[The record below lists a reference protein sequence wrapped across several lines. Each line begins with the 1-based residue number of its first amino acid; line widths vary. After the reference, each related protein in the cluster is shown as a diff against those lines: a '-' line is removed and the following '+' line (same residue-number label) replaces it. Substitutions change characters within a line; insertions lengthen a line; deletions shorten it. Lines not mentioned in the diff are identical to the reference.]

1 MKQLNC
7 FQTCKFRHSNTW
19 SFNIQIFGLSRF
31 QILFL
36 LFPFFL
42 SAQTKQK
49 DLENR
54 KKAIIEQIKQM
65 SELRAQQTK
74 QRKSTILQI
83 EEANEKIQARTRL
96 IQITQQQANLI
107 SKEIDDNEKSL
118 TTLQKELKFH
128 KQEYAKLIK
137 QSYKSKSS
145 QNRLMFLLSS
155 ESFWQVYKRFS
166 YMKQYAEYR
175 KKQVN
180 EIQTKSEKIKQINN
194 ELVVQRNEKNVVLE
208 ENRKE
213 EQTLLQEKKELEVL
227 ATNIRQKERNYEKQI
242 REKQKQADAI
252 DREIQKL
259 IRLAIIEANK
269 REKALNSKGK
279 DKTESQEMSS
289 GEISFVLTPESKKV
303 ANNFE
308 ANKGNLVWPVV
319 KGYKS
324 QGFGTYSDPVYP
336 DVKHYNNGVTIAT
349 EKGAEARSVFEGEV
363 SAIQSIPGSNKVVQ
377 VRHGNYISIYY
388 NLTDVYV
395 KKGDKVK
402 TKEALGKIF
411 TDSNGKTEMKF
422 FLYKNTTRLNPEYWI
437 HRM

>member
-7 FQTCKFRHSNTW
+7 FQTCKFHHSNIW

-194 ELVVQRNEKNVVLE
+194 ELVIQRNEKNVVLE

-269 REKALNSKGK
+269 REKALNSKEK
-279 DKTESQEMSS
+279 DKTESQAMTS

>member
-1 MKQLNC
+1 MIHLDSFHIYSFRLLKMQKWH
-7 FQTCKFRHSNTW
+7 FQVFV
-19 SFNIQIFGLSRF
+19 
-31 QILFL
+31 L
-36 LFPFFL
+36 LFPFL
-42 SAQTKQK
+42 LIAQTKQK
-49 DLENR
+49 DLEER
-54 KKAIIEQIKQM
+54 KKALIEQIKQM
-65 SELRAQQTK
+65 SELRSQQTQ

-83 EEANEKIQARTRL
+83 EEANEKIQMRSRL
-96 IQITQQQANLI
+96 IQITQQQANLL
-107 SKEIDDNEKSL
+107 SKEIDENEKQL
-118 TTLQKELKFH
+118 NTLQKELIFH

-155 ESFWQVYKRFS
+155 ESFWQGYKRLL
-166 YMKQYAEYR
+166 YMKQYVEYR
-175 KKQVN
+175 KKQVS
-180 EIQTKSEKIKQINN
+180 EIQTKTKKIESINN
-194 ELVVQRNEKNVVLE
+194 QLITQHNEKNVVLE

-213 EQTLLQEKKELEVL
+213 QQTLESEKKDLEQMAV
-227 ATNIRQKERNYEKQI
+227 NIRKKERDYEKQI

-269 REKALNSKGK
+269 REKALNKKNVKESP
-279 DKTESQEMSS
+279 ESQSVGSAEVT
-289 GEISFVLTPESKKV
+289 FVLTPESKKV
-303 ANNFE
+303 ADNFE
-308 ANKGNLVWPVV
+308 ANKGNLIWPVL

-324 QGFGTYSDPVYP
+324 QGFGVYNDPVYP
-336 DVKHYNNGVTIAT
+336 DLKHYNNGVTITT
-349 EKGAEARSVFEGEV
+349 ERGAEARSVFQGEV

-388 NLTDVYV
+388 NLIDVYV
-395 KKGDKVK
+395 KKGDKVS

-437 HRM
+437 HKM

>member
-1 MKQLNC
+1 M
-7 FQTCKFRHSNTW
+7 
-19 SFNIQIFGLSRF
+19 
-31 QILFL
+31 FL
-36 LFPFFL
+36 PLFL

-49 DLENR
+49 DLEER

-65 SELRAQQTK
+65 SELRAQQTQ
-74 QRKSTILQI
+74 QRKSTVLQI

-107 SKEIDDNEKSL
+107 SKEIDDNEKQL
-118 TTLQKELKFH
+118 GVLQKELKFH

-155 ESFWQVYKRFS
+155 ESFWQGYKRFS
-166 YMKQYAEYR
+166 YMKQYADYR
-175 KKQVN
+175 KKQVS
-180 EIQTKSEKIKQINN
+180 EIQVKSEKIKQINN
-194 ELVVQRNEKNVVLE
+194 QLVVQRNEKNVVLE

-227 ATNIRQKERNYEKQI
+227 ATNIRKKERNYEKQI

-252 DREIQKL
+252 DREIQRL

-279 DKTESQEMSS
+279 NTTESQAISS

-349 EKGAEARSVFEGEV
+349 EKGGEARSVFEGEV

-402 TKEALGKIF
+402 TKESLGKIF

-437 HRM
+437 HKM

>member
-7 FQTCKFRHSNTW
+7 FQTCKFHHSNIW

-194 ELVVQRNEKNVVLE
+194 ELVIQRNEKNVVLE

-279 DKTESQEMSS
+279 DKTESQAMSS